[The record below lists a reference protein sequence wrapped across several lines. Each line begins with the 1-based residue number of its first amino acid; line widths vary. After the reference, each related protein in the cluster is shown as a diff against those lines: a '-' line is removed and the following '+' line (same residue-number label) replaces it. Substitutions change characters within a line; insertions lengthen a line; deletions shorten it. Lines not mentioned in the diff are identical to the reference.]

1 MKSLIVFLDKI
12 YTIYKADNKL
22 LKKVFLIAAIINIV
36 LLYLQQVYKEQF
48 SVDTH
53 IYNNISN
60 FLFFLLF
67 YILID
72 SFNNHKNKLSE
83 SIKKIVCKK
92 TIFLIIGYIIFIVP
106 AYVIYVILPNERF
119 FAAPLIRLVSFVV
132 YLILITIF
140 ELFTVALTLY
150 SDKNFFIILKN
161 VFVSLKKALL
171 KLTLLKIAF
180 FVLILAPGVMLFI
193 LGSVI
198 SQVIALIL
206 LMLLPLTVMPIYAFC
221 SNILITGIFDIQNG
235 IVD

>member
-1 MKSLIVFLDKI
+1 
-12 YTIYKADNKL
+12 
-22 LKKVFLIAAIINIV
+22 
-36 LLYLQQVYKEQF
+36 
-48 SVDTH
+48 
-53 IYNNISN
+53 
-60 FLFFLLF
+60 
-67 YILID
+67 
-72 SFNNHKNKLSE
+72 
-83 SIKKIVCKK
+83 
-92 TIFLIIGYIIFIVP
+92 
-106 AYVIYVILPNERF
+106 VILPNERF